1 MALPAFGTI
10 KSDATDW
17 GAWETGMP
25 GFWAGLYN
33 AIPAGFLICD
43 GAAISRSTY
52 SDLFDIIGTRYGVGN
67 GSTTFNVPDM
77 RDKFPRGAPNVTSGG
92 GTGGAC
98 SHYHCIKGRT
108 CCCVCS
114 DSGFYRGGMYSV
126 FPCGGHYHCLK
137 LCTCTCEELP
147 PHVEFVFIIKT

>member
-1 MALPAFGTI
+1 MALPEFGTI

-17 GAWETGMP
+17 HGVETGSVVLW
-25 GFWAGLYN
+25 GGVYN
-33 AIPAGFLICD
+33 SIPAGWLICD
-43 GAAISRSTY
+43 GAAVSDTTY
-52 SDLFDIIGTRYGVGN
+52 AALLAVIGTRYGAG
-67 GSTTFNVPDM
+67 GAGTFNVPDM

-98 SHYHCIKGRT
+98 SHYHCIKGQT

-114 DSGFYRGGMYSV
+114 DSGFYRGGFYSV
-126 FPCGGHYHCLK
+126 FPCGGHYHCLR
-137 LCTCTCEELP
+137 LCTCTCNELP